1 LRKILSA
8 VLIAAILTT
17 GLRTKAAEVHTSAVS
32 AILMEA
38 SSGRVLY
45 EKNAHELRL
54 IASITKLV
62 TALVAVQTNPDLTQE
77 VTVKGEWLAGAEGSS
92 IYLRAGDVLTMEEL
106 LYGMLLS
113 SGNDAAQVVACHC
126 AGDME
131 TFAEWMNQCAAN
143 LGMRN
148 SHFMN
153 PSGLNADGHY
163 STAYDMAL
171 CAKACMEND
180 VIAKIV
186 GTKSITFG
194 VRTFFNHNKLLSRYE
209 GCIGLKT
216 GYTERAGRTLVS
228 CAERDGKRLIA
239 VTLSAPDDWNDHVA
253 MFDYGFAACDIQ
265 DLCVEGQLVA
275 SLPVTGSLVRF
286 VGIVPI
292 TGLAYPLREGE
303 KVETVITLPDR
314 VKAPVAEG
322 AIAGEI
328 EFFLE
333 DTRIGSTYLVYRTSV
348 ADNLFARRSLRER
361 FMIWLRGDAT
371 AFGRTNLIQERW
383 G

>member
-1 LRKILSA
+1 MRKILSA
-8 VLIAAILTT
+8 VLIAAILMT
-17 GLRTKAAEVHTSAVS
+17 GLHAKAAEVHTSAVS

-62 TALVAVQTNPDLTQE
+62 TALVAVQTNPDLSQA

-131 TFAEWMNQCAAN
+131 TFAQWMNECAAS

-171 CAKACMEND
+171 CAKACMENE
-180 VIAKIV
+180 VLAKIV
-186 GTKSITFG
+186 GTRSITFG
-194 VRTFFNHNKLLSRYE
+194 TRTFVNHNKLLSRYE

-239 VTLSAPDDWNDHVA
+239 VTLSAPDDWNDHAA
-253 MFDYGFAACDIQ
+253 MFDYGFAACEIQ

-292 TGLAYPLREGE
+292 TSLSYPLREGE
-303 KVETVITLPDR
+303 EVETVITLPAQ
-314 VKAPVAEG
+314 VAAPVNEG

-328 EFFLE
+328 EYFLGE
-333 DTRIGSTYLVYRTSV
+333 TRIGNTYLVYRTSV
-348 ADNLFARRSLRER
+348 RDNLFAQRSLRER
-361 FMIWLRGDAT
+361 FLTWLRGDRAV
-371 AFGRTNLIQERW
+371 FGRMYLM
-383 G
+383 

>member
-1 LRKILSA
+1 MRKILSA
-8 VLIAAILTT
+8 VLIAAVLTT
-17 GLRTKAAEVHTSAVS
+17 GLQTKAAEVHTSAVS
-32 AILMEA
+32 AVLMEA

-126 AGDME
+126 AGNVE

-171 CAKACMEND
+171 CAKACMENE

-239 VTLSAPDDWNDHVA
+239 VTLSAPDDWNDHA
-253 MFDYGFAACDIQ
+253 TMFDYGFAACDIQ

-286 VGIVPI
+286 VGIVPV
-292 TGLAYPLREGE
+292 TGLTYPLREGE

-328 EFFLE
+328 EFFL
-333 DTRIGSTYLVYRTSV
+333 DGTGIGSTYLVYRTSV
-348 ADNLFARRSLRER
+348 ADNLFAQRSLRER
-361 FMIWLRGDAT
+361 FMTWLRGDAT

-383 G
+383 E